1 MQKHIYMPYILYI
14 YIYIYKY
21 IYTRFAWVP
30 YGANEVVQR
39 IVRSSEATLKGIVTA
54 PLKLFLK
61 VQPTKAW
68 YLQAQSSLHFE
79 GMRF

>member
-1 MQKHIYMPYILYI
+1 M
-14 YIYIYKY
+14 
-21 IYTRFAWVP
+21 P
-30 YGANEVVQR
+30 YGANEVVQS
-39 IVRSSEATLKGIVTA
+39 IVRSSEATLKGIVTV

-61 VQPTKAW
+61 VQLTKAW